1 MSQSSQIIFRRKVK
15 RGDAKTTLQ
24 ITKMARR
31 EHGNKVIWAFIAFIK
46 KKILGH
52 RLKESLTF
60 QLSVAIANPLTLLR
74 YPLRIDAAFTDKDLG
89 ILIGFSRITGYNNT
103 KSLLVPITLQPRNS
117 YTLDIN
123 WCN

>member
-74 YPLRIDAAFTDKDLG
+74 YPLSIDAAFTDKDLG

-103 KSLLVPITLQPRNS
+103 KSLLVLITLQPRNS

-123 WCN
+123 

>member
-74 YPLRIDAAFTDKDLG
+74 YPLSIDAAFTDKDLG

-103 KSLLVPITLQPRNS
+103 KSLLVPITLQPRNTGS

-123 WCN
+123 

>member
-60 QLSVAIANPLTLLR
+60 QLRVAIANPLTLLR
-74 YPLRIDAAFTDKDLG
+74 YPLSIDAAFTDKDLG

-123 WCN
+123 

>member
-74 YPLRIDAAFTDKDLG
+74 YPLSIDAAFTDKDLG

-123 WCN
+123 

>member
-74 YPLRIDAAFTDKDLG
+74 YPLSIDAAFTDKDLG

-103 KSLLVPITLQPRNS
+103 KSLLVPITPQPRNTGS

-123 WCN
+123 

>member
-24 ITKMARR
+24 IAKMARR

-74 YPLRIDAAFTDKDLG
+74 YPLSIDAAFTDKDLG

-123 WCN
+123 

>member
-1 MSQSSQIIFRRKVK
+1 MPQSSQIIFRRKVK

-74 YPLRIDAAFTDKDLG
+74 YPLSIDAAFTDKDLG

-123 WCN
+123 

>member
-15 RGDAKTTLQ
+15 RGDAKTKLQ

-74 YPLRIDAAFTDKDLG
+74 YPLSIDAAFTDKDLG
-89 ILIGFSRITGYNNT
+89 ILIGFSRITGYNRT
-103 KSLLVPITLQPRNS
+103 KSLLVLITLKLRNS

-123 WCN
+123 

>member
-1 MSQSSQIIFRRKVK
+1 MPQSSQIIFRRKVK

-74 YPLRIDAAFTDKDLG
+74 YPLSIDAAFTDKDLG

-103 KSLLVPITLQPRNS
+103 KSLLVPITLQPRNTGS

-123 WCN
+123 

>member
-24 ITKMARR
+24 IAKMARR

-74 YPLRIDAAFTDKDLG
+74 
-89 ILIGFSRITGYNNT
+89 
-103 KSLLVPITLQPRNS
+103 
-117 YTLDIN
+117 
-123 WCN
+123 